1 MTESLNLR
9 GAVPHFYIRVDGDLA
24 SEEMLSLDSVTIESS
39 LHMPDMAVIVL
50 RDNTPMTGGSAYR
63 FVDDKQAEFTNG
75 KPLTISIRVGKH
87 EETKVFDG
95 EIVEVEASLHS
106 HGQRLVVRAFDR
118 LHKLAR
124 GTYTR
129 TFQNVTDMDVVKKI
143 ASEIGMK
150 AKTGKANFVH
160 DYVLQANQTNL
171 DFLRERAVALG
182 YLLFVEG
189 NELNCVPME
198 SMGHAGVLQWGVNLV
213 EFNPRTSSIGQ
224 AKSTTMRGWDPERK
238 QVVISSTG
246 KGKGEP
252 EAAAAQE
259 TDLGE
264 EYTLTNRVVH
274 KEKYAE
280 LVASGNADERRQKF
294 LEASG
299 VAGGFPTLNAGM
311 TVDIKGVSDR
321 FEGRYTVSS
330 VTHFFQTNRG
340 YTTEFV
346 ISGMRAPDIAQTLA
360 GAHKQSV
367 QQGLAIGL
375 VTNNNDP
382 KNQGRVKVKFPWLSE
397 KHESNWAR
405 VSSLGGGSKRGASW
419 IPEVDDEVLVGF
431 EQGDVQHPYILG
443 GLWNGKDAQPEP
455 TSQLVKNGKTVRRVL
470 YSRTGHKIT
479 LDDSDE
485 APGISI
491 QDKNGNIIEI
501 DTKTNK
507 LTIKMS
513 GDVNIEAAT
522 QMNLKAGAGINIDGG
537 PSVSIKAGM
546 IKLN

>member
-1 MTESLNLR
+1 MLHLESL
-9 GAVPHFYIRVDGDLA
+9 
-24 SEEMLSLDSVTIESS
+24 TIESS

-50 RDNTPMTGGSAYR
+50 RDNTPLSTGGSAFR
-63 FVDDKQAEFTNG
+63 FVDKPDQFVNG
-75 KPLTISIRVGKH
+75 NTMSITVRVGNH
-87 EETKVFDG
+87 IEQKVFDG

-106 HGQRLVVRAFDR
+106 HGQRLVVRGFDR

-143 ASEIGMK
+143 ASEVRLK
-150 AKTGKANFVH
+150 PKVGKANFVH

-171 DFLRERAVALG
+171 DFLRERAIALG

-189 NELNCVPME
+189 EELNCVPME
-198 SMGHAGVLQWGVNLV
+198 SMGHAGVFQWGVNLL

-224 AKSTTMRGWDPERK
+224 AKTTTLRSWDPERK
-238 QVVISSTG
+238 QAVISSTG

-252 EAAAAQE
+252 EAPAA
-259 TDLGE
+259 GE
-264 EYTLTNRVVH
+264 EDLAADYTLTNRVIH

-280 LVASGNADERRQKF
+280 LVATGTADERRQKF
-294 LEASG
+294 VEATG
-299 VAGGFPTLNAGM
+299 TVGGFPSLTAGM
-311 TVDIKGVSDR
+311 TVDIKGVSTR
-321 FEGRYTVSS
+321 FEGRYTVSA
-330 VTHFFQTNRG
+330 VTHNFRTTHG
-340 YTTEFV
+340 YTTDFV
-346 ISGMRAPDIAQTLA
+346 ISGMRAPDVAQTLA
-360 GAHKQSV
+360 AAQKQNV

-382 KNQGRVKVKFPWLSE
+382 KNQGRVKVKFPWLSD

-405 VSSLGGGSKRGASW
+405 VSSLGAGAQRGASW

-431 EQGDVQHPYILG
+431 EQGDIHHPYIIG
-443 GLWNGKDAQPEP
+443 GLWNGKDKQPEP
-455 TSQLVKNGKTVRRVL
+455 TSKLVKNGKTVRRVL
-470 YSRTGHKIT
+470 YSRTGHKVT

-485 APGISI
+485 SPGISI
-491 QDKNGNIIEI
+491 EDRNGNIIEI
-501 DTKTNK
+501 DTRTNR
-507 LTIKMS
+507 LTIKMN

-537 PSVSIKAGM
+537 PMVAIKAGM